1 MCPLHHL
8 WHCLWPLCQRIVHHH
23 HLSNNFEDLSCMSKP
38 LWLSWQFGCNPCW
51 RCERSAGGVFARAK
65 TLPWNT
71 SDSLTLETCLFS
83 FTPTLTSLVPMA
95 FWENFLISLIAFF
108 LNVLFYITTNQT
120 RISKT
125 TNLEPKAIKRQKLL

>member
-1 MCPLHHL
+1 MCPSHHL
-8 WHCLWPLCQRIVHHH
+8 WCCLWPLYQHVVYHHH
-23 HLSNNFEDLSCMSKP
+23 QLNNVEDLSCMSKLP
-38 LWLSWQFGCNPCW
+38 WLFLGYAPS
-51 RCERSAGGVFARAK
+51 RCHERSTSRFFFVGAK

-83 FTPTLTSLVPMA
+83 FTTTLTSLVPMA